1 MLCVYCEK
9 TIDSD
14 PSSINLGGDY
24 IHGDCHNKYMQEL
37 TDAYES
43 DFEID
48 EPYLSHDELMDYH
61 GYDDGGQ
68 YDNDPNPY
76 EGTYSEM

>member
-1 MLCVYCEK
+1 
-9 TIDSD
+9 
-14 PSSINLGGDY
+14 
-24 IHGDCHNKYMQEL
+24 MQEL